1 MIPSSVTCGCECSES
16 TSTPITPT
24 TGATGTAGC
33 SGANVACVTV
43 LNGAVVSISD
53 RVLPGISGATG
64 SAGCSGDSVPCITVA
79 NGAVTSVS
87 NRSLGLGTASSYNVP
102 ATGNATSGQVVLGSD
117 TRLTDSRTPTSHAS
131 THTSAGSDPLTLSQS
146 QITNLTSDLSAKAPL
161 ASPTFTGTPAAP
173 TPAADTNTP
182 QLATTAYV
190 IGQGYLKSATAASTY
205 APIASPTFTGTPAS
219 TTAAADT
226 NTPQIATTAYVIG
239 QASSSNPAA
248 LGTVSPGSSAKFSR
262 GDHVHPRQIT
272 ALGSEV
278 SGLLPFGNLTNATAG
293 SILLGRGS
301 SGSGVFQEISLG
313 TNLSMSGTTLNAG
326 TSSVKYRAD
335 FCILDSVGDSN
346 ALPLANNNTPYP
358 DPADYA
364 VFKTEFVPSN
374 FTISAW
380 IINATGNSA
389 GNVGFALQYTTAN
402 PPTSGWTDVSGST
415 LNVNGTTSAFK
426 FVTSTVS
433 IGGSP
438 SDVFWRLKIINTTS
452 ADASCSRKS
461 ITLSLWN

>member
-1 MIPSSVTCGCECSES
+1 VI
-16 TSTPITPT
+16 
-24 TGATGTAGC
+24 
-33 SGANVACVTV
+33 
-43 LNGAVVSISD
+43 NGAVVSISD

-64 SAGCSGDSVPCITVA
+64 SAGCSGDNVPCITVA

-102 ATGNATSGQVVLGSD
+102 AAGNATSGQVVLGSD
-117 TRLTDSRTPTSHAS
+117 TRLTDSRTPTAHAS

-146 QITNLTSDLSAKAPL
+146 QITNLTSDLAAKAPL
-161 ASPTFTGTPAAP
+161 ASPTFTGTPAGTTAP
-173 TPAADTNTP
+173 ADTNTT
-182 QLATTAYV
+182 QL
-190 IGQGYLKSATAASTY
+190 
-205 APIASPTFTGTPAS
+205 
-219 TTAAADT
+219 
-226 NTPQIATTAYVIG
+226 ATTAYVIG

-248 LGTVSPGSSAKFSR
+248 LGSVSPGSSAKFSR

-278 SGLLPFGNLTNATAG
+278 SGLLPFANLTNATSG

-313 TNLSMSGTTLNAG
+313 TNLSMSGTTLNAS

-358 DPADYA
+358 DPADYS

-380 IINATGNSA
+380 IVNATGNGA
-389 GNVGFALQYTTAN
+389 GNVGVALQYTTAN

-438 SDVFWRLKIINTTS
+438 SDVFWRLKVVNTTS
-452 ADASCSRKS
+452 GDASCSRKS

>member
-16 TSTPITPT
+16 TSTPVTPT

-102 ATGNATSGQVVLGSD
+102 AAGNATSGQVVLGSD
-117 TRLTDSRTPTSHAS
+117 TRLTDSRTPTAHAS
-131 THTSAGSDPLTLSQS
+131 THASAGSDPLTLSQS
-146 QITNLTSDLSAKAPL
+146 QITNLTSDLAAKAPL

-173 TPAADTNTP
+173 TAPADTNTT
-182 QLATTAYV
+182 QL
-190 IGQGYLKSATAASTY
+190 
-205 APIASPTFTGTPAS
+205 
-219 TTAAADT
+219 
-226 NTPQIATTAYVIG
+226 ATTAYVIG

-278 SGLLPFGNLTNATAG
+278 SGLLPFANLTNATAG

-313 TNLSMSGTTLNAG
+313 SNLSMSGTTLNAS

-358 DPADYA
+358 DPTDYA

-380 IINATGNSA
+380 IVNATGNGA

-415 LNVNGTTSAFK
+415 LNANGTTSAFK

-438 SDVFWRLKIINTTS
+438 SDVFWRLKVVNTTS
-452 ADASCSRKS
+452 GDASCSRKS